1 MPIQSIDSRRLYRQ
15 IADQLCR
22 LIDSGEYKPGD
33 RLPAERS
40 LAEKLGVSRPSV
52 REALIAMEVEGIVEI
67 RGGAGVF
74 VVDRSAHSAQKASPI
89 SIPGPFEVLQARDI
103 LEPEVAALAAKN
115 ASEEH
120 VKALSA
126 TLADMV
132 CCSSTDP
139 ARLEYDRQFHFELAQ
154 ASGNDA
160 LAMLVQTLWGA
171 RTDPFYITLE
181 DHFHSEL
188 TWQGAIIEHREI
200 LEAIKNGNTKGA
212 RDAMRKHI
220 RRAEKRFTSNW
231 REPE

>member
-22 LIDSGEYKPGD
+22 LIDSGEYKPGE
-33 RLPAERS
+33 RLPAERT

-74 VVDRSAHSAQKASPI
+74 VMERANAQQETPQSVT
-89 SIPGPFEVLQARDI
+89 IPGPFEVLQARDI

-115 ASEEH
+115 ATEDNI
-120 VKALSA
+120 KALSTA
-126 TLADMV
+126 LADMV

-154 ASGNDA
+154 ACGNDA

-188 TWQGAIIEHREI
+188 TWQGSIIEHREI
-200 LEAIKNGNTKGA
+200 LEAIKARNGKAA

-231 REPE
+231 RETE